1 MRSYS
6 AQENE
11 FGYRSLLEVRRLLAM
26 GKKLETIRKALN
38 SKGIVI
44 TEGIPEQI
52 ESILSEQG
60 YKIKKKKH
68 NKPAE

>member
-1 MRSYS
+1 
-6 AQENE
+6 
-11 FGYRSLLEVRRLLAM
+11 M

-52 ESILSEQG
+52 ESILAEQG

-68 NKPAE
+68 NKPVEE